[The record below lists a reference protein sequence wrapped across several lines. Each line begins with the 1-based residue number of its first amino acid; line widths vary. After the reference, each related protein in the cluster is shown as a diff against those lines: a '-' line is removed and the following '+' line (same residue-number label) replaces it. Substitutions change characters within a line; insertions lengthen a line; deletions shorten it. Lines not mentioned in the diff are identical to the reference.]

1 MASWIM
7 QTIALAEGNIPPL
20 LRDWRED
27 TMTFLRHDA
36 PKIVFV
42 LVMAYLL
49 TRMAR
54 AVARKST
61 DLHVR
66 KLPSGVRVQQVRTV
80 ASVVTSIAVVV
91 IFFVAALQVLSI
103 LGFNLGPMLASA
115 GIAGLAIGFGAQTL
129 VHDFINGFF
138 ILLENQYD
146 IGDTVRIAGVKGAVE
161 GMNLRHTVLR
171 DDDGT
176 VHFVPNSAIQ
186 IVSNTTRDWSQL
198 ALRVTVAYSEPSE
211 KVVKLLREVGEE
223 VRRDP
228 AFAEDIVGAIDVPG
242 IERVGNG
249 EAEYLMLVKTR
260 PNKHFGV
267 SRELRRR
274 IKESFEKNGVQAAGP
289 VAEFG
294 LQIGRPRPKSWIGL
308 RDLQSEIRNLKS
320 AIASLLL
327 AAWTVVAA
335 APRDH
340 NSFDRSLAHPARFA
354 FSPVHSVLQL
364 EEALFAV
371 RVHIV
376 GNTRTAQP
384 DGFSQDSFQSVV

>member
-1 MASWIM
+1 MASWFL
-7 QTIALAEGNIPPL
+7 QTTSLSDGNIPAL

-27 TMTFLRHDA
+27 TITFLRHDA

-42 LVMAYLL
+42 LIVAYVL
-49 TRMAR
+49 TQIAR
-54 AVARKST
+54 GVARQT
-61 DLHVR
+61 ADLHVR

-80 ASVVTSIAVVV
+80 ASVVTSITVFV
-91 IFFVAALQVLSI
+91 IFVVAALEVRSL
-103 LGFNLGPMLASA
+103 LGLNLGPMLASA

-146 IGDTVRIAGVKGAVE
+146 IGDTVRIAGVKGVVE
-161 GMNLRHTVLR
+161 SMNLRHTVLR

-211 KVVKLLREVGEE
+211 KVVRLLREVGDEM
-223 VRRDP
+223 RQDT

-249 EAEYLMLVKTR
+249 EAEYLILVKTR

-274 IKESFEKNGVQAAGP
+274 IKECFEKNNVQAAGP
-289 VAEFG
+289 
-294 LQIGRPRPKSWIGL
+294 GRIYVVDQGTGK
-308 RDLQSEIRNLKS
+308 
-320 AIASLLL
+320 AS
-327 AAWTVVAA
+327 
-335 APRDH
+335 
-340 NSFDRSLAHPARFA
+340 
-354 FSPVHSVLQL
+354 
-364 EEALFAV
+364 
-371 RVHIV
+371 
-376 GNTRTAQP
+376 
-384 DGFSQDSFQSVV
+384 

>member
-7 QTIALAEGNIPPL
+7 QTIALAEGNIPAL

-211 KVVKLLREVGEE
+211 KVVKLLRQVGED

-228 AFAEDIVGAIDVPG
+228 AFAEDIVAAVDVPG

-274 IKESFEKNGVQAAGP
+274 IKESFEKNGIQAAGP
-289 VAEFG
+289 
-294 LQIGRPRPKSWIGL
+294 GRIYVVDQGTGK
-308 RDLQSEIRNLKS
+308 
-320 AIASLLL
+320 AS
-327 AAWTVVAA
+327 
-335 APRDH
+335 
-340 NSFDRSLAHPARFA
+340 
-354 FSPVHSVLQL
+354 
-364 EEALFAV
+364 
-371 RVHIV
+371 
-376 GNTRTAQP
+376 
-384 DGFSQDSFQSVV
+384 

>member
-7 QTIALAEGNIPPL
+7 QTITLAEGNIPAL

-54 AVARKST
+54 AVARKTT

-223 VRRDP
+223 VRGDP

-274 IKESFEKNGVQAAGP
+274 IKECFEKNGVQAAGP
-289 VAEFG
+289 
-294 LQIGRPRPKSWIGL
+294 GRIYVVDQGTGK
-308 RDLQSEIRNLKS
+308 
-320 AIASLLL
+320 AS
-327 AAWTVVAA
+327 
-335 APRDH
+335 
-340 NSFDRSLAHPARFA
+340 
-354 FSPVHSVLQL
+354 
-364 EEALFAV
+364 
-371 RVHIV
+371 
-376 GNTRTAQP
+376 
-384 DGFSQDSFQSVV
+384 